1 MSTSFQRR
9 LLPASILAA
18 LLAQL
23 RVHGAAP
30 DFSHDIVPIL
40 REHCAACHTGDK
52 KKGGLSMNS
61 RADLMAGGENGKVIV
76 SGQSAESALIKAIL
90 STDSEDQMPPP
101 DAKQKRVSAEKVA
114 LLKAWIDDGAKWQD
128 GFTFK
133 KPAYEPPL
141 KPRNVALPAAQGTR
155 TNPLDRILDAY
166 LAQHGKPAPQ
176 PLDDAA
182 FARRV
187 HLDLIGLLPE
197 PEALAQFVKDTAPD
211 KRTRLV
217 RSLLARDTDYAEH
230 WLTFWNDLLRNDYS
244 RVGFGP
250 GSGAPITKWLY
261 DALLN
266 NKRYDAMAREL
277 IAPPTPDSA
286 GFSTGLAWRGTVSA
300 SQVREVQFSQ
310 SVSQAFLGI
319 NMKCASCH
327 DSFVDRWKLTEAY
340 GLAAVYATAPL
351 KIARCDKETEIVAQ
365 PAWLFP
371 ELGQVKAD
379 APQPERLKQL
389 AALMTHPENGR
400 FTRMMVNRLWHR
412 LMGRGVV
419 HPVDAMQAEPWSA
432 DLLDFLAADFFAN
445 GCDLKKTLELICTS
459 QAYQSRAVVRQKDD
473 NTGAFTFTG
482 PRAKRMSA
490 EQFLDAVWQL
500 TGSYP
505 NAADAP
511 ILRGKPDAQIVK
523 TTQFSAHWIW
533 ESAVPARDE
542 TQTLTKKIG
551 AADASAQSG
560 TAVPAVPDASTAPK
574 PRRALK
580 ANAADRR
587 DARPTTTG
595 GTPVPQEPVAT
606 QPVAAQ
612 KKSAGKAASQN
623 ADPQKERT
631 KLVLRKTFTLADTPV
646 KAFGVLGQDTAGSQF
661 LVNGVAFQLDKQI
674 IRSRGVSVVDF
685 KGALRKGANEIAM
698 MVERPPSKQPA
709 PGVFFEAHLQMKS
722 GTETIVTDESWEWSP
737 ELPDVKGKITGP
749 EVKRASWIAVAA
761 APSQPRHTTIRPAM
775 IEALAHI
782 STPPP
787 TPRASLMKCDL
798 LQRALGRPNREQ
810 IVSTRPEDL
819 TTLEAL
825 DLANGPALAGALASG
840 ATRLLAKKWDS
851 PDALTSWLYTF
862 AVSRPPSP
870 DELASARELLCPRES
885 GRQVVG
891 PTLNAQGIEDLL
903 WAVCMLP
910 EFQII
915 R

>member
-1 MSTSFQRR
+1 MKRTPSV
-9 LLPASILAA
+9 LAA
-18 LLAQL
+18 AALAQACAS
-23 RVHGAAP
+23 GAAP

-61 RADLMAGGENGKVIV
+61 RAELMAGGENGKVIV
-76 SGQSAESALIKAIL
+76 VGKSAESALIKAIV
-90 STDSEDQMPPP
+90 STDSDEQMPPP
-101 DAKQKRVSAEKVA
+101 DAKQKRVPAEKVA
-114 LLKAWIDDGAKWQD
+114 LLRAWIDDGVKWED

-141 KPRNVALPAAQGTR
+141 KPRNVVLPAANGTR

-166 LAQHGKPAPQ
+166 LAQHGKPQPP

-182 FARRV
+182 FARRA
-187 HLDLIGLLPE
+187 HLDLVGLLPE
-197 PEALAQFVKDTAPD
+197 PESLALFVKETAPD
-211 KRTRLV
+211 KRAQLV

-250 GSGAPITKWLY
+250 GSGAQITKWLY
-261 DALLN
+261 DALLE
-266 NKRYDAMAREL
+266 NKHYDVMAREL

-327 DSFVDRWKLTEAY
+327 DSFVDRWKLSEAY
-340 GLAAVYATAPL
+340 GLAAIYATAPL
-351 KIARCDKETEIVAQ
+351 KIARCDKETENFAQ

-400 FTRMMVNRLWHR
+400 FTRTIVNRLWHR
-412 LMGRGVV
+412 LMGRGIV
-419 HPVDAMQAEPWSA
+419 HPVDAMQTEPWSA
-432 DLLDFLAADFFAN
+432 DLLDFLAADFFAH
-445 GCDLKKTLELICTS
+445 GCDLKRTLELICTS

-473 NTGAFTFTG
+473 NTGAYVFTG

-505 NAADAP
+505 NATDAP
-511 ILRGKPDAQIVK
+511 ILRGKPDAQLVK
-523 TTQFSAHWIW
+523 GTQLSARWIW
-533 ESAVPARDE
+533 ESAETPKEAEPTDAKQPAANPKRDAARPAP
-542 TQTLTKKIG
+542 G
-551 AADASAQSG
+551 AAKLTEKIAATDAG
-560 TAVPAVPDASTAPK
+560 TAPAVK
-574 PRRALK
+574 P
-580 ANAADRR
+580 AA
-587 DARPTTTG
+587 A
-595 GTPVPQEPVAT
+595 
-606 QPVAAQ
+606 
-612 KKSAGKAASQN
+612 
-623 ADPQKERT
+623 PQKERT
-631 KLVLRKTFTLADTPV
+631 KLVLRKTFTLADTPL

-709 PGVFFEAHLQMKS
+709 PGVFFEAHLHMKS
-722 GTETIVTDESWEWSP
+722 GTETLVTDETWEWSP

-749 EVKRASWIAVAA
+749 EVKRAKWLAVAP
-761 APSQPRHTTIRPAM
+761 APPQPRHAAIRPAM

-787 TPRASLMKCDL
+787 HPRASLMKCDL

-810 IVSTRPEDL
+810 IVSMRPEDL

-825 DLANGPALAGALASG
+825 DLANGPSLAGALASG
-840 ATRLLAKKWDS
+840 ATRLLARKWDS
-851 PDALTSWLYTF
+851 PDALISWLYTF

-870 DELASARELLCPRES
+870 QELAGARELL
-885 GRQVVG
+885 G
-891 PTLNAQGIEDLL
+891 PALNVQGIEDIL

>member
-1 MSTSFQRR
+1 MILVVVMSAVTVE
-9 LLPASILAA
+9 A
-18 LLAQL
+18 
-23 RVHGAAP
+23 V

-52 KKGGLSMNS
+52 KKGGFSMNS
-61 RADLMAGGENGKVIV
+61 RGDLMAGGENGKTVV
-76 SGQSAESALIKAIL
+76 PGKSVESALIKAIL
-90 STDSEDQMPPP
+90 STDSDEQMPPP
-101 DAKQKRVSAEKVA
+101 DAKQKPVPAEKVA
-114 LLKAWIDDGAKWQD
+114 LLKAWIDDGVKWED

-141 KPRNVALPAAQGTR
+141 KPRQVALPAANGSR

-166 LAQHGKPAPQ
+166 LAQHGKPQPQ

-187 HLDLIGLLPE
+187 HLDLIGLLPQ
-197 PEALAQFVKDTAPD
+197 PEALERFVKETAPD
-211 KRTRLV
+211 KRTQLV
-217 RSLLARDTDYAEH
+217 RTLLARDTDYAEH

-250 GSGAPITKWLY
+250 GTGAPITKWLY

-266 NKRYDAMAREL
+266 NKHYDVMVREL

-286 GFSTGLAWRGTVSA
+286 GFSAGLAWRGTVSA

-327 DSFVDRWKLTEAY
+327 DSFIDRWKLSEAY
-340 GLAAVYATAPL
+340 GLAAIYATAPL
-351 KIARCDKETEIVAQ
+351 KIARCDKETENVAQ

-371 ELGQVKAD
+371 ELGQIKAD

-400 FTRMMVNRLWHR
+400 FTRTIVNRLWHR
-412 LMGRGVV
+412 LMGRGIV
-419 HPVDAMQAEPWSA
+419 HPVDAMQTEPWSA
-432 DLLDFLAADFFAN
+432 DLLDFLAADFSAK
-445 GCDLKKTLELICTS
+445 GCDLKRTLELICTS

-473 NTGAFTFTG
+473 NTGAYVFTG

-505 NAADAP
+505 NATDAP
-511 ILRGKPDAQIVK
+511 VLRSRPDTALVK
-523 TTQFSAHWIW
+523 STTLSAKWIW
-533 ESAVPARDE
+533 ESAGHE
-542 TQTLTKKIG
+542 FEGEQTLTQKVAEAP
-551 AADASAQSG
+551 AAPVPNANTG
-560 TAVPAVPDASTAPK
+560 T
-574 PRRALK
+574 LK
-580 ANAADRR
+580 AAEQNAKAS
-587 DARPTTTG
+587 G
-595 GTPVPQEPVAT
+595 N
-606 QPVAAQ
+606 
-612 KKSAGKAASQN
+612 GKAAAAPSQRK
-623 ADPQKERT
+623 ARA
-631 KLVLRKTFTLADTPV
+631 KLVLRKTFTLDDAPV

-661 LVNGVAFQLDKQI
+661 LVNGTAFQTDKQI

-685 KGALRKGANEIAM
+685 KGALRKGANEIAV
-698 MVERPPSKQPA
+698 MVDRPADKKLV

-722 GTETIVTDESWEWSP
+722 GTETIRTDDSWEWSP
-737 ELPDVKGKITGP
+737 ELPDAKGRITGP
-749 EVKRASWIAVAA
+749 EVKKAKWLPVAA
-761 APSQPRHTTIRPAM
+761 APAQPRHEAIRPSM
-775 IEALAHI
+775 IDALAHI

-787 TPRASLMKCDL
+787 PPRASLMKCDL
-798 LQRALGRPNREQ
+798 LQRSLGRPNREQ

-825 DLANGPALAGALASG
+825 DLANGPALSNALEGGAK
-840 ATRLLAKKWDS
+840 RLLARKWDS
-851 PDALTSWLYTF
+851 PDALTKWLYTF
-862 AVSRPPSP
+862 AVARPPSQQ
-870 DELASARELLCPRES
+870 ELEGARELL
-885 GRQVVG
+885 G
-891 PTLNAQGIEDLL
+891 PALNAQGIEDLL

>member
-1 MSTSFQRR
+1 MKRPPGLRF
-9 LLPASILAA
+9 ALAA
-18 LLAQL
+18 AVLAQACA
-23 RVHGAAP
+23 RGAAP

-40 REHCAACHTGDK
+40 REHCAACHAGDK

-61 RADLMAGGENGKVIV
+61 RGDLMAGGENGKVIV
-76 SGQSAESALIKAIL
+76 VGKSAESALIKAIL
-90 STDSEDQMPPP
+90 STDSDEQMPPL
-101 DAKQKRVSAEKVA
+101 DAKQKRVPAEKVA
-114 LLKAWIDDGAKWQD
+114 LLKAWIDDGVKWQD

-141 KPRNVALPAAQGTR
+141 KPRQIALPAANGSR

-166 LAQHGKPAPQ
+166 LAQHGKPQPQ

-197 PEALAQFVKDTAPD
+197 AEALVHFVKDTAPN
-211 KRTRLV
+211 KRAQFV
-217 RSLLARDTDYAEH
+217 RSLLAHETDYTEH

-250 GSGAPITKWLY
+250 GSGAQITKWLY

-266 NKRYDAMAREL
+266 NKRYDVMAREL

-310 SVSQAFLGI
+310 SVSQVFLGI

-340 GLAAVYATAPL
+340 GLAAIYASAPL
-351 KIARCDKETEIVAQ
+351 KIARCDKETDKVAQ

-389 AALMTHPENGR
+389 AALMTHPDNGR
-400 FTRMMVNRLWHR
+400 FTRTIVNRLWHR

-419 HPVDAMQAEPWSA
+419 HPVDAMQTEPWSA
-432 DLLDFLAADFFAN
+432 DLLDFLAADFSAN
-445 GCDLKKTLELICTS
+445 GCDLKRTLELICTS

-473 NTGAFTFTG
+473 DTGAYVFTG

-505 NAADAP
+505 NVTDAAVLRARADAQ
-511 ILRGKPDAQIVK
+511 LVK
-523 TTQFSAHWIW
+523 STQLGARWIW
-533 ESAVPARDE
+533 EGAEKEEKSGTPKTPELADAKQPATNPKRAAAGPAP
-542 TQTLTKKIG
+542 G
-551 AADASAQSG
+551 AATLSGKIAATDASA
-560 TAVPAVPDASTAPK
+560 APASK
-574 PRRALK
+574 PA
-580 ANAADRR
+580 
-587 DARPTTTG
+587 
-595 GTPVPQEPVAT
+595 
-606 QPVAAQ
+606 
-612 KKSAGKAASQN
+612 AASQK
-623 ADPQKERT
+623 KERT
-631 KLVLRKTFTLADTPV
+631 KLVLRKTFTLADTPM

-749 EVKRASWIAVAA
+749 EVKKAKWIAVAVSPAQPGHA
-761 APSQPRHTTIRPAM
+761 AIRPAM
-775 IEALAHI
+775 IEAFAHI

-787 TPRASLMKCDL
+787 PARASLMKCDL

-810 IVSTRPEDL
+810 IVSMRPEDL

-840 ATRLLAKKWDS
+840 APRLLARKWDS
-851 PDALTSWLYTF
+851 PDALTHWLYTF
-862 AVSRPPSP
+862 AISRPPSP
-870 DELASARELLCPRES
+870 HELASARELL
-885 GRQVVG
+885 G

>member
-1 MSTSFQRR
+1 MR
-9 LLPASILAA
+9 LKKQSPSLQFTAGALAA
-18 LLAQL
+18 VFAQTCA
-23 RVHGAAP
+23 GSAAP

-52 KKGGLSMNS
+52 KKGGFSMNS
-61 RADLMAGGENGKVIV
+61 RGDLMAGGENGKAIV
-76 SGQSAESALIKAIL
+76 SGKNAESALIKAIL
-90 STDSEDQMPPP
+90 STDSDTQMPPP
-101 DAKQKRVSAEKVA
+101 DAKQKRVPAEKVA
-114 LLKAWIDDGAKWQD
+114 LLKAWIDDGVKWQD

-133 KPAYEPPL
+133 KPAYEPAL
-141 KPRNVALPAAQGTR
+141 KPRQVALPAANGAR

-166 LAQHGKPAPQ
+166 LAQHGKPQPQ

-187 HLDLIGLLPE
+187 HLDLIGLLPQ
-197 PEALAQFVKDTAPD
+197 PDALERFVKETSPD
-211 KRTRLV
+211 KRTQLV

-250 GSGAPITKWLY
+250 GTGAPITKWLY

-266 NKRYDAMAREL
+266 NKHYDVMVREL
-277 IAPPTPDSA
+277 IAPPTSDSA

-340 GLAAVYATAPL
+340 GLAAIYANAPL
-351 KIARCDKETEIVAQ
+351 KIARCDKETENVAQ

-371 ELGQVKAD
+371 ELGQIKAN

-400 FTRMMVNRLWHR
+400 FTRTIVNRLWHR
-412 LMGRGVV
+412 LMGRGIV
-419 HPVDAMQAEPWSA
+419 HPVDAMQTEPWSS
-432 DLLDFLAADFFAN
+432 DLLDFLAADFSAK
-445 GCDLKKTLELICTS
+445 GCDLKRTLELICTS

-473 NTGAFTFTG
+473 NTGAYVFTG

-505 NAADAP
+505 NATDAP
-511 ILRGKPDAQIVK
+511 VLRARPDAQLVK
-523 TTQFSAHWIW
+523 NTQLSAQWIW
-533 ESAVPARDE
+533 ESAEPGEKSE
-542 TQTLTKKIG
+542 TPG
-551 AADASAQSG
+551 AADP
-560 TAVPAVPDASTAPK
+560 TLPKRPAKNPK
-574 PRRALK
+574 R
-580 ANAADRR
+580 
-587 DARPTTTG
+587 
-595 GTPVPQEPVAT
+595 
-606 QPVAAQ
+606 VAA
-612 KKSAGKAASQN
+612 KAA
-623 ADPQKERT
+623 AAATTLTEKVAATDAGATPAAKPAPAATPQKKERT
-631 KLVLRKTFTLADTPV
+631 KLVLRKTFTLDDAPV

-661 LVNGVAFQLDKQI
+661 LVNGTAFQLDKQI

-698 MVERPPSKQPA
+698 MVERPSSKQPA

-749 EVKRASWIAVAA
+749 EVKKAKWLAVAP
-761 APSQPRHTTIRPAM
+761 APTQPRHAAIRPAM

-787 TPRASLMKCDL
+787 PARASLMKCDL

-825 DLANGPALAGALASG
+825 DLANGPALAGALTSG

-851 PDALTSWLYTF
+851 PDALTNWLYTF
-862 AVSRPPSP
+862 AVARPPSQP
-870 DELASARELLCPRES
+870 ELEGARELL
-885 GRQVVG
+885 G
-891 PTLNAQGIEDLL
+891 PALNAQGIEDLL